1 MTKWAGDHEIETYYY
16 KKRLDVK
23 NRQENTSYLSEAT
36 KKENQRK
43 ENLRMTLEKYEVDDL
58 KSSQIKRVEDLF
70 AGKSPYKYNP
80 EQQDEYSKVEPDIFD
95 RA

>member
-23 NRQENTSYLSEAT
+23 SRQENTSYVSEAT

-58 KSSQIKRVEDLF
+58 KSSQIKRVKIYLL
-70 AGKSPYKYNP
+70 ANLPTSTTQNSRMSTPK
-80 EQQDEYSKVEPDIFD
+80 
-95 RA
+95 